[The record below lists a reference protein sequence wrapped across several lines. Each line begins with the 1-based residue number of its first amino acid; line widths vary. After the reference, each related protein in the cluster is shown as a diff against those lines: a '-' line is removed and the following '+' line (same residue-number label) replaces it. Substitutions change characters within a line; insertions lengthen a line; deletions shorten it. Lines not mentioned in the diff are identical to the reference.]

1 LVSVAAGQEIR
12 KLPSGNFAG
21 LCPVSNPLQSLPGRI
36 STGSSGRRLASEQA
50 PRMTA
55 VLCYLTV
62 NLGLL
67 DRQFRV
73 VSGPS
78 GTQKAAIQEEFS
90 ANVR

>member
-1 LVSVAAGQEIR
+1 MSVPAGQEIT
-12 KLPSGNFAG
+12 KLPLGRFPG
-21 LCPVSNPLQSLPGRI
+21 LCPVTNPLRSLQGRI
-36 STGSSGRRLASEQA
+36 STGSFGRRLASEQA

-78 GTQKAAIQEEFS
+78 GTQKAAIQGEFP